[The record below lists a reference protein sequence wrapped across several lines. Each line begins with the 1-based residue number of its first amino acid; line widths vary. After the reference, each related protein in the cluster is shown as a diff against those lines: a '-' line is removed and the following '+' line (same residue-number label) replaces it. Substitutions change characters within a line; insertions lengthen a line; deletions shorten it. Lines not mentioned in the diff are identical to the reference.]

1 MFFEHAVARRVLGI
15 NLCGCGKA
23 VAGLWLWQIRI
34 KKYVA
39 VAVAVAD
46 LIDDEIHQCLS
57 SKGGTDDEIDPCLWS
72 KGGTADEIDPFFLWS
87 KGVHQATGSLRPVKT
102 YKIRLMK

>member
-72 KGGTADEIDPFFLWS
+72 KGGTADEIDPFFCGA
-87 KGVHQATGSLRPVKT
+87 KECTKPPGRCGQ
-102 YKIRLMK
+102 

>member
-1 MFFEHAVARRVLGI
+1 M
-15 NLCGCGKA
+15 
-23 VAGLWLWQIRI
+23 AGLWLWQIRI

-39 VAVAVAD
+39 VAVAD
-46 LIDDEIHQCLS
+46 LIDDEI
-57 SKGGTDDEIDPCLWS
+57 DPCFAGAKEARMMKL
-72 KGGTADEIDPFFLWS
+72 IPLFFWS

>member
-1 MFFEHAVARRVLGI
+1 MFFQHAVARRVLGI

-39 VAVAVAD
+39 VAVAD
-46 LIDDEIHQCLS
+46 LIDDEI
-57 SKGGTDDEIDPCLWS
+57 DPCFRAKEARMMKLILVCGA
-72 KGGTADEIDPFFLWS
+72 KEALLMKLIPFFVEQRSAPSHRVAAAS
-87 KGVHQATGSLRPVKT
+87 KD
-102 YKIRLMK
+102 I

>member
-39 VAVAVAD
+39 VAVAD
-46 LIDDEIHQCLS
+46 LIDDEVDSC
-57 SKGGTDDEIDPCLWS
+57 
-72 KGGTADEIDPFFLWS
+72 FLEQRRH
-87 KGVHQATGSLRPVKT
+87 G
-102 YKIRLMK
+102 